1 MSDKIYATL
10 TTQQLPLHYNDPLP
24 HPLFV
29 IQQNQVDYSVTATIT
44 NPIPGAVYKLKCDD
58 LDGEFWNKMVEYP
71 LIEPYFGAI
80 SNIGRGTG
88 NAPADNP
95 LTRGTSYGLGGSSD
109 NQQYYGYLPT
119 AFPSKTAGGYVDY
132 DYDGNTDFLYIAG
145 EFNTY
150 ARYLFDVGRL
160 MGLDTLYYPGYTST
174 RTIAQLVGGDE
185 EYQNG
190 FIDRGQYVVE
200 NKRNVLTIDTRSV
213 SLENPTLVITLFSK
227 QHFRISDYTL
237 DIWLSNQ
244 ADDLRQTLADTYSG
258 TITDAS
264 TRIFT
269 HEFTEEQINRYDKI
283 SINIVDDTEETHPH
297 HNQMDFSIHAYFI
310 GGLPGSQDG
319 VNTVNFMTDYSP
331 IQYEIDRVEV
341 PSHYTDSGTLDDY
354 APHYSVFSGYDRDNA
369 VSLSQIETLL
379 EDEDVDFPM
388 VLVVAG
394 QGDITDHSNGIELLG
409 GNLYNGPTY
418 FLVTETD
425 YDLVVSPL
433 LTPAVGTA
441 YQPSTRTYHMH
452 SDGMSIGQIYQVY
465 NDDNEMT
472 IGHYLPVFNIDTNFV
487 EAVDDNEIYIPGY
500 YFRDFESNYMDCHMR
515 VHTAIRVSDDSPSHL
530 IAITPFQA
538 TDFEYPETEI
548 TTDLGFTT
556 DIVPSTPI
564 TPGITQPDPTTDDV
578 FDITEDVVLNNTGEM
593 LKLEHEIVRDSFRLQ
608 FAFNDLFTSEPSC
621 TFYSIFLL
629 GNREHTTT
637 FVNGSY
643 TAIVDVGKNDV
654 IDISCSVQSLGGITE
669 FKTRSNAV
677 EPLYKE
683 FVSSISDDDVYG
695 WSSGGGDPLGLPFIT
710 VMAIFAAMAGFNR
723 AHLPASLIVFI
734 SIYFG
739 FAYFEVI
746 SVPSAFAGAAA
757 VIVILAIFSRG
768 QR

>member
-10 TTQQLPLHYNDPLP
+10 TTQQLPLHHDDLLP
-24 HPLFV
+24 HPLFI
-29 IQQNQVDYSVTATIT
+29 IQQNQVDFSVTATIT

-71 LIEPYFGAI
+71 LIKPWFGVA
-80 SNIGRGTG
+80 SNLGNSGTP
-88 NAPADNP
+88 PADNP
-95 LTRGTSYGLGGSSD
+95 LTRGTQYGLGGSAD
-109 NQQYYGYLPT
+109 NQQYYGYLPS
-119 AFPSKTAGGYVDY
+119 AFPSKTVGGYVDY
-132 DYDGNTDFLYIAG
+132 DYDGSTDMVWIPQIFDRIAS
-145 EFNTY
+145 Y
-150 ARYLFDVGRL
+150 QYDVGRL
-160 MGLDTLYYPGYTST
+160 MGLETLYYPGYSH
-174 RTIAQLVGGDE
+174 D
-185 EYQNG
+185 
-190 FIDRGQYVVE
+190 YVVPAYSNLE
-200 NKRNVLTIDTRSV
+200 DIINSGRYVIDNERNVFTIDTRSV

-244 ADDLRQTLADTYSG
+244 PDDLRQTLANTYSG

-269 HEFTEEQINRYDKI
+269 HEFTKEQMNRYDKI

-354 APHYSVFSGYDRDNA
+354 APRYSVFDGYDRTDA
-369 VSLSQIETLL
+369 VALSHLETLL
-379 EDEDVDFPM
+379 DDEDVDFPM

-394 QGDITDHSNGIELLG
+394 QGDITDHSTGIELLE

-418 FLVTETD
+418 FLVTDTD

-433 LTPAVGTA
+433 LTPTSGTA
-441 YQPSTRTYHMH
+441 YAPGTRTYHMH
-452 SDGMSIGQIYQVY
+452 SDGLTIGQIIQLY

-472 IGHYLPVFNIDTNFV
+472 IGHYLPVFNIDTNFS
-487 EAVDDNEIYIPGY
+487 EQLNDNEIYIPGY
-500 YFRDFESNYMDCHMR
+500 YFKDFEGDYMDCHMR
-515 VHTAIRVSDDSPSHL
+515 VHTAIRVSEDSPSHL
-530 IAITPFQA
+530 ITITPFQA

-556 DIVPSTPI
+556 DITPSTPL

-578 FDITEDVVLNNTGEM
+578 LIIDNTDI
-593 LKLEHEIVRDSFRLQ
+593 
-608 FAFNDLFTSEPSC
+608 DLDFTSELIREPHGLIRDSTRMSFYFDNLYSVEPEC
-621 TFYSIFLL
+621 TFYSIFGLS
-629 GNREHTTT
+629 NKSFTST

-643 TAIVDVGKNDV
+643 TATLDVHEKDT
-654 IDISCSVQSLGGITE
+654 IDISCDLIDNGESKIFL
-669 FKTRSNAV
+669 TRSNALAPV
-677 EPLYKE
+677 YLDILSSIKE
-683 FVSSISDDDVYG
+683 DNVFGWQADGSPILGVGIVGVITIFVSMS
-695 WSSGGGDPLGLPFIT
+695 
-710 VMAIFAAMAGFNR
+710 AFNR
-723 AHLPASLIVFI
+723 FHLPTSLGMFTA
-734 SIYFG
+734 IYL
-739 FAYFEVI
+739 
-746 SVPSAFAGAAA
+746 GAAFFEIIDIPQA
-757 VIVILAIFSRG
+757 LTGILLMFLIIGIFSRG
-768 QR
+768 HR